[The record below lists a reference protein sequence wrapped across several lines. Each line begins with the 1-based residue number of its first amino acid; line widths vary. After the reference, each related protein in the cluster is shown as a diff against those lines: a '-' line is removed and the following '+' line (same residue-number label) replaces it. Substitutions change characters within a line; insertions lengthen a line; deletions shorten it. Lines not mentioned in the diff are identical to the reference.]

1 MHKVPRHHLALTS
14 RRFILGNPRKGEA
27 LMARVVVLL
36 GGLSP
41 ERPVSLSSGGGCA
54 AALKRLGHD
63 VTLIDP
69 QNPGWIAELAD
80 VKPDAVF
87 NALHGEWGEDG
98 RVQAVLDLLNLPYT
112 HSGVL
117 PSALAMDKDKAKAV
131 FAQAN
136 LPLAKG
142 KLMNRRDA
150 AREHPMPVPYVVKPN
165 AQGSSVGV
173 FIVREGANRPPEQ
186 LLDPDWTFGE
196 DVMVEE
202 FIDGKE
208 LTVAV
213 MHERGALA
221 VTEILPTG
229 EWYDFDAK
237 YAEGGSRHEVPAN
250 IPADITEQCMRAA
263 EAAHHALGCRGVTR
277 SDFRYDPA
285 RGVLALL
292 EVNTQPGM
300 TPTSLVPEQAAHM
313 GMSYDDLVAW
323 MLEDASWPR

>member
-1 MHKVPRHHLALTS
+1 
-14 RRFILGNPRKGEA
+14 
-27 LMARVVVLL
+27 MARVVVLL

-41 ERPVSLSSGGGCA
+41 ERPVSLSSGAGCA
-54 AALKRLGHD
+54 AALRRLGHD
-63 VTLIDP
+63 VIEIDP

-80 VKPDAVF
+80 VRPDAVF

-98 RVQAVLDLLNLPYT
+98 RTQGVLEYLKLPYT

-117 PSALAMDKDKAKAV
+117 ASAVAMDKDKSKAV
-131 FAQAN
+131 FAQVG

-142 KLMNRRDA
+142 KLMDRHDA
-150 AREHPMPVPYVVKPN
+150 AKAHPMPVPYVVKPN

-186 LLDPDWTFGE
+186 LLDPDWTFGNE
-196 DVMVEE
+196 VLVEE

-213 MHERGALA
+213 MHDRGALA
-221 VTEILPTG
+221 VTEIMPAG

-237 YAEGGSRHEVPAN
+237 YSEGGSRHVV
-250 IPADITEQCMRAA
+250 PADIPASVAEQLMRAA
-263 EAAHHALGCRGVTR
+263 EAAHHALGCRGVSR
-277 SDFRYDPA
+277 SDFRYDPK
-285 RGVLALL
+285 RDVIALL

-300 TPTSLVPEQAAHM
+300 TPTSLVPEQAAFV
-313 GMSYDDLVAW
+313 GMSYDELVAW
-323 MLEDASWPR
+323 ILGDASCLR

>member
-1 MHKVPRHHLALTS
+1 
-14 RRFILGNPRKGEA
+14 
-27 LMARVVVLL
+27 MARVAVLL

-41 ERPVSLSSGGGCA
+41 ERTVSLSSGAGCA
-54 AALKRLGHD
+54 AALRRLGHD
-63 VTLIDP
+63 VTEVDP
-69 QNPGWIAELAD
+69 QDPNWIVHLNQMR
-80 VKPDAVF
+80 PDAVF

-98 RVQAVLDLLNLPYT
+98 RTQGVLDYLKLAYT
-112 HSGVL
+112 HSGCL
-117 PSALAMDKDKAKAV
+117 ASALAMDKDKSKAV
-131 FAQAN
+131 FAQAG
-136 LPLAKG
+136 LPLARG
-142 KLMNRRDA
+142 KLMDRREA
-150 AREHPMPVPYVVKPN
+150 AKAHPMPAPYVVKPN

-196 DVMVEE
+196 EVLVEE

-213 MHERGALA
+213 MHDRGALA

-237 YAEGGSRHEVPAN
+237 YAEGGSRHVV
-250 IPADITEQCMRAA
+250 PADIPQTVADQLMRAA

-277 SDFRYDPA
+277 SDFRYDPK
-285 RGVLALL
+285 RDRIALL

-300 TPTSLVPEQAAHM
+300 TPTSLVPEQAAHI

-323 MLEDASWPR
+323 ILGDASWPR